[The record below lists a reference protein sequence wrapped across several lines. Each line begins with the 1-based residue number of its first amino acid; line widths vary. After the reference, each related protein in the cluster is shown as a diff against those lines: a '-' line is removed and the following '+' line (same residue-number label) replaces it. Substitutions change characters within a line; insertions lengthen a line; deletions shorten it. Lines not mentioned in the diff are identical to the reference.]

1 MNYLVIY
8 AHPDPHSFNH
18 AILETVTEELGGS
31 ENSYSVR
38 DLYSNSFDPVLKVTD
53 LQNIRRNKQAKD
65 IEEEQELIRNAD
77 VLIFIF
83 PVWWFNMPAILKGYI
98 DRVFAEGF
106 AFQLNANGV
115 SGLLRGK
122 KAILFNTT
130 GGGRKNYEEFGF
142 AEAFRKC
149 ICNGIFN
156 FCGFDQVVQNFLYAV
171 PAGTE
176 NERAEML
183 QRVRQIMKEQLLS

>member
-18 AILETVTEELGGS
+18 AILETVIQELDRS
-31 ENSYSVR
+31 ENSYYLR
-38 DLYSNSFDPVLKVTD
+38 DLYANSFDPVLKGTD
-53 LQNIRRNKQAKD
+53 LQNIRKNRHAEDLIK
-65 IEEEQELIRNAD
+65 EQELVREAD

-83 PVWWFNMPAILKGYI
+83 PVWWFSMPAILKGYI

-106 AFQLNANGV
+106 AFQLKKDGT

-122 KAILFNTT
+122 RAIIFNTT
-130 GGGRKNYEEFGF
+130 GGTRKNYEGSGF

-149 ICNGIFN
+149 ICSGIFH
-156 FCGFDQVVQNFLYAV
+156 FCGIDEVVQHFLYSV
-171 PAGTE
+171 PAVSAK
-176 NERAEML
+176 ERAEML
-183 QRVRQIMKEQLLS
+183 QRVRQIMKDQILS

>member
-31 ENSYSVR
+31 ENSYSIR
-38 DLYSNSFDPVLKVTD
+38 DLYANSFDPILKGSD
-53 LQNIRRNKQAKD
+53 LQNIRINKQAED
-65 IEEEQELIRNAD
+65 LTEEQELVREAN

-106 AFQLNANGV
+106 AFHLNEKGA
-115 SGLLRGK
+115 SGLLKGK
-122 KAILFNTT
+122 RAIIFNTT
-130 GGGRKNYEEFGF
+130 GGTRKNYEESGF

-149 ICNGIFN
+149 ICSGIFH
-156 FCGFDQVVQNFLYAV
+156 FCGFDQVVQHFLYAV
-171 PAGTE
+171 PAGTD

-183 QRVRQIMKEQLLS
+183 QRVRRIMKEQILS

>member
-8 AHPDPHSFNH
+8 THPDPHSFNH

-31 ENSYSVR
+31 ENSCSIR
-38 DLYSNSFDPVLKVTD
+38 DLYANSFDPILKWSD
-53 LQNIRRNKQAKD
+53 LLNIRKNRPAED
-65 IEEEQELIRNAD
+65 LTEEQELVREAN

-106 AFQLNANGV
+106 AFQLNEKGT
-115 SGLLRGK
+115 SGLLKGK
-122 KAILFNTT
+122 RAIIFNTT
-130 GGGRKNYEEFGF
+130 GGTRKNYEESGF

-149 ICNGIFN
+149 ICSGIFH
-156 FCGFDQVVQNFLYAV
+156 FCGFDQVEQHFLYGV
-171 PAGTE
+171 PTGTD

-183 QRVRQIMKEQLLS
+183 ERVRQIMKEQLLS